1 MRVTA
6 ISMVRNEADVIE
18 AFVRHH
24 AEIVDELVV
33 VDHRSVD
40 GTDETLRALAAEGLP
55 LRVRG
60 EDSSVHRQN
69 VVMTGLMR
77 EAAAD
82 GGADWVLP
90 LDADEFLVAPQGS
103 VRTALAALP
112 DDRPS
117 SVDMRLYVPTP
128 DDPPDEPNVLRRLT
142 YRREVEGS
150 IWTRKVVVPAHCA
163 RDGRFTM
170 TQGNH
175 GLEDRRTAQFTPAP
189 PTERLA
195 MAHFPVRSASQLARK
210 VLGGWPAHVA
220 RPDRPPNDAAF
231 QWQRAFE
238 AVTAGGRLTEEQA
251 RELAR
256 DYALQEPEGEAA
268 LVHDPLSVS
277 FELRYPVPAEPEP
290 LQVLAETALR
300 LAEELSDARREAP
313 LAEDRRVTP

>member
-1 MRVTA
+1 
-6 ISMVRNEADVIE
+6 VIE

-55 LRVRG
+55 VRVRA
-60 EDSSVHRQN
+60 ENSAVQRQN
-69 VVMTGLMR
+69 VVMTDLMR
-77 EAAAD
+77 QAAAD

-90 LDADEFLVAPQGS
+90 LDADEFLVAPEGS
-103 VRTALAALP
+103 VRAALAALP
-112 DDRPS
+112 GDKTS

-142 YRREVEGS
+142 YRRELDGG
-150 IWTRKVVVPAHCA
+150 IWRRKVVVPAHCA
-163 RDGRFTM
+163 RDGHFTM
-170 TQGNH
+170 VQGNH
-175 GLEDRRTAQFTPAP
+175 ALADRRTAQFIPAA
-189 PTERLA
+189 PTEQLTL
-195 MAHFPVRSASQLARK
+195 AHFPVRSASQLARK

-220 RPDRPPNDAAF
+220 RPDRPTNDAAF

-238 AVTAGGRLTEEQA
+238 AITAAGRLTEEQA

-256 DYALQEPEGEAA
+256 DYALHQPGGEAT

-290 LQVLAETALR
+290 LVVLAETALR
-300 LAEELSDARREAP
+300 LAEELSDARRETP
-313 LAEDRRVTP
+313 LAEDGRVSP

>member
-1 MRVTA
+1 
-6 ISMVRNEADVIE
+6 MVRNEADVIE

-55 LRVRG
+55 LRVRA
-60 EDSSVHRQN
+60 EDSPVQRQN

-77 EAAAD
+77 EAAAN
-82 GGADWVLP
+82 GGADWILP
-90 LDADEFLVAPQGS
+90 LDADEFLVVPEGS
-103 VRTALAALP
+103 VRDALAALP
-112 DDRPS
+112 GDRTS
-117 SVDMRLYVPTP
+117 GVDMRFYVPTP

-142 YRREVEGS
+142 YRRELEGGV
-150 IWTRKVVVPAHCA
+150 WTRKVVVPAQCA
-163 RDGRFTM
+163 RDSRFTM
-170 TQGNH
+170 AQGNH
-175 GLEDRRTAQFTPAP
+175 CLQDGSTAQFIPAP

-195 MAHFPVRSASQLARK
+195 LAHFPVRSAKQLARK

-220 RPDRPPNDAAF
+220 RPDRPRSGAF
-231 QWQRAFE
+231 QWRRAFE
-238 AVTAGGRLTEEQA
+238 AITAGRRLTEEQA

-256 DYALQEPEGEAA
+256 DYALHEPDGDAQ

-290 LQVLAETALR
+290 LQVLAETALS
-300 LAEELSDARREAP
+300 LAEELSHARRE
-313 LAEDRRVTP
+313 TP